1 MLMQLMV
8 TEEEKKLMIDALADR
23 GKIYL
28 EKEKQGKKLT
38 TDEKRDFKSIE
49 KIVHQIAFYN

>member
-28 EKEKQGKKLT
+28 EKEKQGEKLT

-49 KIVHQIAFYN
+49 KIVHQISMGS

>member
-8 TEEEKKLMIDALADR
+8 TEEEKKLMIDAFADR

-49 KIVHQIAFYN
+49 KIVHQIAFGK